1 MYDFILIF
9 YKGLSN
15 GKLLRFLSN
24 CKIRLSWHCDVRTAN
39 DTTDMAKIQ
48 IKSDKQTPF
57 VRFFSIMEKFENTVS
72 TCNGLC
78 AFYLS

>member
-15 GKLLRFLSN
+15 GKLLRFLPN

-48 IKSDKQTPF
+48 IKLKKQKLF
-57 VRFFSIMEKFENTVS
+57 VKVFSIMEKFENTVI
-72 TCNGLC
+72 TCNGPC